1 MGPLGDSDRR
11 GSGDESLA
19 FVFVRGSSTGLCA
32 GDWSTGVMSAHVLWK
47 VRRPPSDH
55 RETAG
60 MCQKEHR
67 LCEPDMKGPS
77 KLTGRAWATS
87 PLLLLSIPTGSA
99 RCRGTARRR
108 WPFTWWKQSL
118 AQRICEPGTP
128 AEWGWTGLSRGPRSV
143 GPVWRSMSSL
153 GPGNGAA
160 PSARG
165 PRQEQA

>member
-32 GDWSTGVMSAHVLWK
+32 GDPSTGVMSAHVLWK

-67 LCEPDMKGPS
+67 LREPDMKGPS
-77 KLTGRAWATS
+77 KLTGRAWAAS

-99 RCRGTARRR
+99 WCRGPPAVGGRSPGGNSPWRRGSVS
-108 WPFTWWKQSL
+108 Q
-118 AQRICEPGTP
+118 AH
-128 AEWGWTGLSRGPRSV
+128 PRS
-143 GPVWRSMSSL
+143 G
-153 GPGNGAA
+153 GG
-160 PSARG
+160 RG
-165 PRQEQA
+165 